1 MASLFCI
8 FLGFP
13 IFTHHICLSFNYLRY
28 RTYQVKL
35 PHWNFC
41 NYFNR
46 GGGSLTWF
54 SKKNMKSNSL
64 QKKIFKKTKKRPKLK
79 LVEILRSTTILS
91 GFDNESVD
99 QNGWVEHLVSSNSG
113 CLYVGYCSGWR
124 TVG

>member
-1 MASLFCI
+1 MV
-8 FLGFP
+8 FLKKYE
-13 IFTHHICLSFNYLRY
+13 TELVAKKKY
-28 RTYQVKL
+28 
-35 PHWNFC
+35 
-41 NYFNR
+41 
-46 GGGSLTWF
+46 
-54 SKKNMKSNSL
+54 SKKP
-64 QKKIFKKTKKRPKLK
+64 KKRPKLK